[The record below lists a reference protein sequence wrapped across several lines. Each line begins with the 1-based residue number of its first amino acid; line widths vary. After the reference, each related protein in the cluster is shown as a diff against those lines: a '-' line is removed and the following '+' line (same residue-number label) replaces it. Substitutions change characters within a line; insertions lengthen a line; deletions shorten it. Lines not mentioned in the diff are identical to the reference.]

1 MEPIISEEL
10 VDFGRRM
17 RKVIFPCTPDL
28 RNGWKSKMHL
38 SICLHVPVILF
49 PQNSTSSNVILCNLG
64 DLTVE
69 NFFKEQS
76 KKDDD
81 NIDIVDNILAKW
93 DAINVSRAIMTL
105 DGTLVIQV
113 NIQIL
118 YKIENI
124 YFMLRI
130 YCIFIGTNGRT
141 FWNPSGY

>member
-10 VDFGRRM
+10 VDFSRRM

-49 PQNSTSSNVILCNLG
+49 PQNSTSPNVILCNLG

-113 NIQIL
+113 NI
-118 YKIENI
+118 
-124 YFMLRI
+124 
-130 YCIFIGTNGRT
+130 
-141 FWNPSGY
+141 